1 MEIEV
6 LVVAGCPHRQ
16 LAEERLRQALDAAGL
31 TDTGFTTRVVG
42 DQAAAEPSGFTGS
55 PTILIDGR
63 DPFARPGAAPTL
75 ACRLYRTPGGLAGAP
90 DLDRIRR
97 ALDDAGP
104 GPITDADD
112 DLRARR
118 TPPSSP

>member
-6 LVVAGCPHRQ
+6 LVVAGCPHQQ

-31 TDTGFTTRVVG
+31 TTTGFTTRVVG
-42 DQAAAEPSGFTGS
+42 DQAAAERCGFTGS

-63 DPFARPGAAPTL
+63 DPFARPGAAPAL

-104 GPITDADD
+104 G
-112 DLRARR
+112 RSRMR
-118 TPPSSP
+118 TTT